1 MPSVA
6 HIIRRRHNRKRR
18 LNHDQRRSAIWLIVI
33 YFIPLTLALTPPLA
47 MLGLSI
53 WLYGQ
58 AASHLPT
65 PQATVFLDP
74 IDGVTRFYD
83 RSDQTEIHRLD
94 DPLGE
99 ARRWLRLDDLPQY
112 IIDATL
118 LVEGRDFLE
127 ASASY
132 DPLDTAMQLWRYIL
146 GLPPTTDSGITGD
159 LVRETMLPRAL
170 TSGLDERLLEI
181 VLISESR
188 RRQSSAELLEW
199 RLNSS
204 SYSHDA
210 YGIDAAAQ
218 VYFGKRAESLTLSE
232 AAILAG
238 VAEQPARNPIDAEA
252 SSRERGADLLFEMF
266 NAGLIDSA
274 DYEAASATVTAIEA
288 PADSGAD
295 LAPNFVD
302 YAKRQSVAILERLGM
317 DGARLVARGGLRI
330 TTSLDLDLQR
340 QAECS
345 LQAHLAQARGPQ
357 SVDLAVGGAPCP
369 AASASLAPSAAL
381 DSPPDKGAL
390 TLIDVGSGEIL
401 SLVGDALSPI
411 YQPAIV
417 LHPFVYMD
425 AFLRRDF
432 TPASM
437 VYDIPRSY
445 PGPSAELIYAPTN
458 PDGRYRGPLNL
469 RDAMAAGL
477 LPPTVQ
483 VASATGVSP
492 AIHTAQAL
500 GFNSLDASRAGLD
513 ILERG
518 GAVSVLDTAYAY
530 SVLASMGAMRGLE
543 TLPLADGYR
552 GRDPVAVLRI
562 EDAQGRVLWSYQ
574 QLEAQSKQSVIV
586 EPSLAYLINDI
597 LADANARQATLQ
609 QPDLALQLARPV
621 AVLDG
626 LSADKRDGWTVG
638 YTPDLALIVHS
649 GRSDDAGMSID
660 AYQRLGSAPIW
671 QSLMRIAHDEREL
684 PPRDWQMPADI
695 EEYLVC
701 ELSGLLPATTDHCPT
716 RSELMPAGSY
726 LRRDDLW
733 QIVEINRTTGQ
744 LATVNTPQ
752 DLRERVSYFV
762 PPEEILDWWVENDK
776 PLPPSSYSADREAA
790 ETKAVQLTSPA
801 DFAYVGATVD
811 VAGTINQAGA
821 VSWRLEYGVEVNPR
835 SWFAIGDR
843 RSVDESGAVSATWE
857 TALLSG
863 IHTLRLTVE
872 FADGSQETDTKLLT
886 FDNTPPSVTL
896 RTSEGSTEILS
907 TQAVSLL
914 AEVSDNLTIERVEFY
929 QDDELLF
936 IDRDWPYGHEHLL
949 EGAGE
954 GAFRAVAFDQVG
966 NRAESTLGASLVDR

>member
-18 LNHDQRRSAIWLIVI
+18 RHHDERRSAIWLIVI

-65 PQATVFLDP
+65 PQETVFLGP
-74 IDGVTRFYD
+74 IDGVTRFFD
-83 RSDQTEIHRLD
+83 RSGQTEIHRVD

-99 ARRWLRLDDLPQY
+99 TRRWLRLGELPQY
-112 IIDATL
+112 IINAAL

-132 DPLDTAMQLWRYIL
+132 DPLDTAMQLWRYII
-146 GLPPTTDSGITGD
+146 GLPLTTDRGITGD
-159 LVRETMLPRAL
+159 LVRETVLPRTL

-181 VLISESR
+181 VLIAESR
-188 RRQSSAELLEW
+188 RTQSSAELLEW
-199 RLNSS
+199 RLNSND
-204 SYSHDA
+204 YGHDA

-238 VAEQPARNPIDAEA
+238 VAEQPSRNPLDAEA
-252 SSRERGADLLFEMF
+252 NSRERGADMLFEML
-266 NAGLIDSA
+266 NAGLIDA
-274 DYEAASATVTAIEA
+274 AEYDAASTTVTAIEA
-288 PADSGAD
+288 PAETGSD
-295 LAPNFVD
+295 LAPAFVN
-302 YAKRQSVAILERLGM
+302 YAKRQAIAILERQGM

-330 TTSLDLDLQR
+330 TTSLDMDLQR
-340 QAECS
+340 QAECA
-345 LQAHLAQARGPQ
+345 LQAHLTRLTGLQP
-357 SVDLAVGGAPCP
+357 VDLAAGGAPCG
-369 AASASLAPSAAL
+369 AVSASAAPVVALA
-381 DSPPDKGAL
+381 SPPDSGAL
-390 TLIDVGSGEIL
+390 SLIDVNSGEIL
-401 SLVGDALSPI
+401 SLVGDALSPS

-437 VYDIPRSY
+437 VYDVPRSY
-445 PGPSAELIYAPTN
+445 PGPAAELIFAPAN
-458 PDGRYRGPLNL
+458 PDGHYRGPLNL
-469 RDAMAAGL
+469 RDAMSAGL

-483 VASATGVSP
+483 VASAMGMSP
-492 AIHTAQAL
+492 AIRTAQAL
-500 GFNSLDASRAGLD
+500 GFNSLDASRADLEL
-513 ILERG
+513 LERG

-530 SVLASMGAMRGLE
+530 SVLASLGTMRGVE
-543 TLPLADGYR
+543 TVPLADGYR
-552 GRDPVAVLRI
+552 GRDPVAALRI

-574 QLEAQSKQSVIV
+574 QLEAQSTQGVIV

-597 LADANARQATLQ
+597 LADASVRQATLQ
-609 QPDLALQLARPV
+609 QPDLALRLARPV

-626 LSADKRDGWTVG
+626 LSANQRDSWTVG
-638 YTPDLALIVHS
+638 YTPYLALVVHT
-649 GRSDDAGMSID
+649 GRSDGAGMSMD
-660 AYQRLGSAPIW
+660 TYQRLGSAPIW
-671 QSLMRIAHDEREL
+671 QSLMQAAHDEREL

-716 RSELMPAGSY
+716 RSELMPAGST

-733 QIVEINRTTGQ
+733 QMVEINRATGQ

-762 PPEEILDWWVENDK
+762 PPDEILDWWVENDK
-776 PLPPSSYSADREAA
+776 PLPPSSYSTDQEAA
-790 ETKAVQLTSPA
+790 ETKTVQLNSPA
-801 DFAYVGATVD
+801 DFAYVGATVQ
-811 VAGTINQAGA
+811 VAGTINRPGA
-821 VSWRLEYGVEVNPR
+821 LSWLLEYGVDVNPR

-872 FADGSQETDTKLLT
+872 FADGSREMDTKLLT
-886 FDNTPPSVTL
+886 FDNTPPSVRL
-896 RTSEGSTEILS
+896 RTSDGSTVIPS
-907 TQAVSLL
+907 AQAVSLF
-914 AEVSDNLTIERVEFY
+914 AEASDNLTIQRVEFY
-929 QDDELLF
+929 RDDELLV
-936 IDRDWPYGHEHLL
+936 IDSDWPYGHEYLL
-949 EGAGE
+949 EGAGA
-954 GAFRAVAFDQVG
+954 GVFRAVAFDQVG
-966 NRAESTLGASLVDR
+966 NRAESTLGVTLVDG